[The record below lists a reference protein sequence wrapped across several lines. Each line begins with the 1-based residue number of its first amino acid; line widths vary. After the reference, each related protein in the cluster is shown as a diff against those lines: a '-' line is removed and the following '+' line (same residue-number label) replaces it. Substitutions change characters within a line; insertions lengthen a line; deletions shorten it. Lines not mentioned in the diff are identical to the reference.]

1 MVDNSK
7 EGLMLFNKK
16 ASFSSSFYPISEK
29 QEEMSFSSKIPNNLP
44 IPVKSKISNKIN
56 EGSINTKNIV
66 DDGDFIK
73 HSRTQ
78 KNKKSWIFNNKDSFF
93 KLKVGKKEEEEEVNK
108 FSLQKSPKY
117 KKRLTKINS
126 CQEKG
131 NILLFN
137 MTLNNSELRDKHK
150 KGSVGRHGQNLL
162 GSFSNSYL
170 HQKSFNNQDN
180 SLGKRNSKSITN
192 IVDFTKI
199 NRKHTILH
207 KGKLDI
213 NEKGNI
219 SIYDQIKNSESYEK
233 SESLIFKLKIC
244 FAILAV
250 FSLISIILNCA
261 DALIYNNRSL
271 EYIINE
277 NNSTIFDK
285 NNISNYYCIN
295 KRKISSK
302 ENNIRIFNGIFSL
315 FCFIIIIIIYKIK
328 IGAFEI
334 NKKDTKKEKF
344 RRMLNEYYNK
354 KKKKPITNQK
364 TFQDKDRY
372 ERIKIYDF
380 KEEYKDPKDDQKN
393 IIERNITIR
402 MCIVN
407 IIFYPPY
414 INAAFIGQYH
424 NIIFIYSLNSLF
436 LIISLFKI
444 SNLYKAFFCLSK
456 LNNTFNKA
464 ICKSNLLNL
473 DSSFSFKYSIN
484 KYPISFLIL
493 NIIMIFIII
502 SIILFCVEF
511 FSLDISDDFWNN
523 SNENQKENFLNI
535 LNTFLFFITRNIHEE
550 HCIKSLFGKLILYF
564 GGLTG
569 MLFTSYFLFYM
580 NGLIEL
586 NPEEE
591 IAFSKLKKLFNPINK
606 EHKASNLIKSIF
618 LIKKIYFDNKNTIR
632 DYKLKNTDI
641 EKPKNLQRRDHF
653 LENNAFN
660 LVFNS
665 NGTLNNIN
673 INEINSNEEK
683 KKFIKYIGSVFLFK
697 TKVKVELK
705 NFADNLK
712 VARNYSLSFNDI
724 LKTICNKLDV
734 NTGQLNNKLEI
745 LIKKDKKYL
754 DFIRFTSSTIKKI
767 QKLADYHRSIIQYL
781 SEIHNEHVKQVIEIK
796 KEAEIVSPIL
806 YKNSVNFPKRMKSN
820 IFGGLTFQQR
830 VKNKLANNVNKKA
843 KKKKPKF
850 DFGYTT
856 FTLKKQ
862 KSSHITSTFL
872 QNNILGE
879 KMKQVQAKLSKDKV
893 IPPKARNSTV
903 NKRAKSIDEWD
914 YIQNELK
921 DIKDTIKVRQS
932 FMPKV
937 ERSASAL
944 NEDNKDQKNIKDNK
958 SKKDD

>member
-7 EGLMLFNKK
+7 EGLMLSNKK
-16 ASFSSSFYPISEK
+16 ASLSSSFYPISEK
-29 QEEMSFSSKIPNNLP
+29 QEELSFSSKIPNNLP
-44 IPVKSKISNKIN
+44 IPVKSKKSNKVG
-56 EGSINTKNIV
+56 EGSNNTKNIL

-93 KLKVGKKEEEEEVNK
+93 KLKLGKKEEEEEGNK
-108 FSLQKSPKY
+108 FSLPKYPGY
-117 KKRLTKINS
+117 KKRLTKVNS

-131 NILLFN
+131 NVLLFN
-137 MTLNNSELRDKHK
+137 MALNNSEIRDKHK
-150 KGSVGRHGQNLL
+150 KGSLGKHGQNLL
-162 GSFSNSYL
+162 GSFNNSFI
-170 HQKSFNNQDN
+170 HQNKSFNNQDN
-180 SLGKRNSKSITN
+180 SIGKCNSKSKSITN

-207 KGKLDI
+207 KGKLNI
-213 NEKGNI
+213 NEKGNL
-219 SIYDQIKNSESYEK
+219 SVYDQFKNSESYEK
-233 SESLIFKLKIC
+233 SERLLFKLKIC

-261 DALIYNNRSL
+261 DSLIYNNRSL

-277 NNSTIFDK
+277 NNSTFFDK

-344 RRMLNEYYNK
+344 KRMLNEYYNK
-354 KKKKPITNQK
+354 KKKKPIEKQK
-364 TFQDKDRY
+364 TLQDKDRY

-380 KEEYKDPKDDQKN
+380 KEECKNPKDDENN
-393 IIERNITIR
+393 IVERNITIR
-402 MCIVN
+402 MCIAN

-444 SNLYKAFFCLSK
+444 SNLYKAFFCIST

-473 DSSFSFKYSIN
+473 NSNFMFKYRIN
-484 KYPISFLIL
+484 KYPLSFLIL
-493 NIIMIFIII
+493 NLIMIYIII
-502 SIILFCVEF
+502 SIILFCLEF
-511 FSLDISDDFWNN
+511 FSLDISNDFWSNL
-523 SNENQKENFLNI
+523 NENQEENFLNI
-535 LNTFLFFITRNIHEE
+535 LNAFLFFIIRNIHEE
-550 HCIKSLFGKLILYF
+550 HCIKSLFGKIILYF
-564 GGLTG
+564 GGLAG

-591 IAFSKLKKLFNPINK
+591 MAFSKLKKLLNPINK

-618 LIKKIYFDNKNTIR
+618 LIKKIYFDNKNTVR

-641 EKPKNLQRRDHF
+641 EKPKNLQRRDH
-653 LENNAFN
+653 LVENNHFN

-673 INEINSNEEK
+673 INEINTNEEK
-683 KKFIKYIGSVFLFK
+683 RKFIKYICSVFLFK

-705 NFADNLK
+705 NFADKLK
-712 VARNYSLSFNDI
+712 VARNSSLSFNDV

-745 LIKKDKKYL
+745 LIKKDKQYL
-754 DFIRFTSSTIKKI
+754 DFIRFTSNTIKKI
-767 QKLADYHRSIIQYL
+767 QKIADFHRSIIQYL
-781 SEIHNEHVKQVIEIK
+781 SEIHNEHVKQVLEIK
-796 KEAEIVSPIL
+796 KESEMVSPIL
-806 YKNSVNFPKRMKSN
+806 YKLSGNFPKRMKSN
-820 IFGGLTFQQR
+820 LFGGLTFQQR
-830 VKNKLANNVNKKA
+830 VNNKLAKNAIKKT

-850 DFGYTT
+850 DFGYST

-862 KSSHITSTFL
+862 KSSHISSTFL

-879 KMKQVQAKLSKDKV
+879 KMKQSQVKLSKNK
-893 IPPKARNSTV
+893 IIKLKARNSQD
-903 NKRAKSIDEWD
+903 NKRVKYIKEWD

-932 FMPKV
+932 YMQKV

-944 NEDNKDQKNIKDNK
+944 NNGKKEQEDIKDYK
-958 SKKDD
+958 SQ